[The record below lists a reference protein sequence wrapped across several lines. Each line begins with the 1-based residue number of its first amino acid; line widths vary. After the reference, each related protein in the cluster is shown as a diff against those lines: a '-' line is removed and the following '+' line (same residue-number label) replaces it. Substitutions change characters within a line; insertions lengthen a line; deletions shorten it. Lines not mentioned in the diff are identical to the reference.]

1 MSKPVYDKPSH
12 NEDEYFARRDA
23 ELIQGLRAERDA
35 AMTAAER
42 QSHLMKCPRCGA
54 QLVETERRGIKIE
67 SCPECH
73 GMWVDQGEI
82 DLLIKASEAHPTQ
95 HMMQHMMQDI
105 ISFFH
110 RPNHPNHK

>member
-1 MSKPVYDKPSH
+1 MSKPVYDKPSQ

-23 ELIQGLRAERDA
+23 ELIKELRSKRDA
-35 AMTAAER
+35 VLTAEER
-42 QSHLMKCPRCGA
+42 RSHLMKCPKCGA
-54 QLVETERRGIKIE
+54 QLVEQERRGIKID

-82 DLLIKASEAHPTQ
+82 DLLIKAAEQHPASN
-95 HMMQHMMQDI
+95 MMQHMMQDI

-110 RPNHPNHK
+110 RPNHPHPK

>member
-23 ELIQGLRAERDA
+23 ELIKELRKNRDVER
-35 AMTAAER
+35 TAAER
-42 QSHLMKCPRCGA
+42 NSHLMHCPKCGA
-54 QLVETERRGIKIE
+54 QLVETERRGIKLD

-73 GMWVDQGEI
+73 GVWVDQGEI
-82 DLLIKASEAHPTQ
+82 DLIMKASEHHPTS
-95 HMMQHMMQDI
+95 HMMQDI

-110 RPNHPNHK
+110 RPNHK

>member
-23 ELIQGLRAERDA
+23 ELIQQLRAKRDA
-35 AMTAAER
+35 EATAAER
-42 QSHLMKCPRCGA
+42 KAHLMRCPKCGA
-54 QLVETERRGIKIE
+54 QLQETERRGIKLDV
-67 SCPECH
+67 CPECH

-82 DLLIKASEAHPTQ
+82 DLLNKASAHHP
-95 HMMQHMMQDI
+95 MSHMMQDI

-110 RPNHPNHK
+110 RPK